1 MEINVQ
7 DAETSSEKKV
17 ILHNPQ
23 TGEKVVILPEIGASL
38 VELELICDHKL
49 ISLIHLPGQK
59 SIQENDLYPSA
70 LLAPWVN
77 RVRNGN
83 YSFEG
88 RNFQLPINE
97 HNLGNSIH
105 GFLARKPFEV
115 FEKKS
120 NQELAEVSFIYNYT
134 GDFKGFPFTFLFT
147 LTYQLKS
154 NGVFSVQFNGKNT
167 GDSHMPFACGWHP
180 YFKIANAEI
189 RHLEIKF
196 NPKLKYISD
205 TQMIPM
211 AEETASYPMPI
222 RFSETTLDHVFKL
235 ESQKEHLTELTDIQS
250 KMSLFIKQNTE
261 EFPYLVVFAPPG
273 ENCVAIEPMTGNT
286 DAFNTGDGLRVLSP
300 NEYFTSLVEIW
311 VNKATLR

>member
-1 MEINVQ
+1 MEIIVQ
-7 DAETSSEKKV
+7 DAKASSEKKV

-23 TGEKVVILPEIGASL
+23 TGEKVVILPEIGATL
-38 VELELICDHKL
+38 VELELICGNKL
-49 ISLIHLPGQK
+49 VQLIHLPGQK
-59 SIQENDLYPSA
+59 SIHENDLYPSA

-88 RNFQLPINE
+88 RNYQLPINE
-97 HNLGNSIH
+97 QNLGNAIH
-105 GFLARKPFEV
+105 GFLSRKPFEV

-120 NQELAEVSFIYNYT
+120 THELAEVSFIHNYT
-134 GDFKGFPFTFLFT
+134 GDFQGFPFPFLFT
-147 LTYQLKS
+147 LTYRLNKH
-154 NGVFSVQFNGKNT
+154 GVFSVHFNCKNT

-196 NPKLKYISD
+196 RPTLKYISD
-205 TQMIPM
+205 AQMIPLT
-211 AEETASYPMPI
+211 EETVSFPMPV

-235 ESQKEHLTELTDIQS
+235 ESQADHLTELTDTQS
-250 KMSLFIKQNTE
+250 KISLFLKQNSA
-261 EFPYLVVFAPPG
+261 EFPYLVVFAPSS

-286 DAFNTGDGLRVLSP
+286 DAFNTGDGLKVLSP
-300 NEYFTSLVEIW
+300 NEDFTSLVEIW
-311 VNKATLR
+311 VDKANLG

>member
-7 DAETSSEKKV
+7 DAKASSEKKV

-23 TGEKVVILPEIGASL
+23 TGEKVVILPEIGAVL

-59 SIQENDLYPSA
+59 SIHENDLYPSA

-97 HNLGNSIH
+97 HNLGNAIH

-134 GDFKGFPFTFLFT
+134 GDFKGFPFPFLFT

-154 NGVFSVQFNGKNT
+154 NGVFSVHFNCKNT

-180 YFKIANAEI
+180 YFKIGNADI
-189 RHLEIKF
+189 RQIELKF
-196 NPKLKYISD
+196 SPTLKYISD

-211 AEETASYPMPI
+211 AEETAAYPMPI

-235 ESQKEHLTELTDIQS
+235 ESQTDHLTELTDILS
-250 KMSLFIKQNTE
+250 KTSLFLKQNSF
-261 EFPYLVVFAPPG
+261 EFPYLVVFAPTA

-286 DAFNTGDGLRVLSP
+286 DAFNTGDGLKVLSP
-300 NEYFTSLVEIW
+300 NEDFNSLVEIW